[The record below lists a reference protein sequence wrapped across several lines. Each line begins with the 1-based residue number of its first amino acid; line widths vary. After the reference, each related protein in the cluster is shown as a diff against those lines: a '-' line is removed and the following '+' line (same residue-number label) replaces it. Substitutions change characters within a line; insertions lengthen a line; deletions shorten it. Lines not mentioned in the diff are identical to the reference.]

1 RNEDSG
7 YAGPH
12 LLAVADGMGGTVG
25 GDVASATTIM
35 TVRALDTPSHTEPL
49 RALGQAA
56 IEANARIAERIETD
70 PHLEGM
76 GTTLTA
82 ALFDGY
88 RASVAHI
95 GDSRAYLL
103 RDGRL
108 QMLTHDHT
116 FVQSLVD
123 EGRITPEEAEV
134 HPHRSLII
142 RALEGR
148 Q

>member
-1 RNEDSG
+1 ERSDDRSARVRTSAEPTGVASGPPAAPRQGDDNSRPREGRMRLALRYAARTDVGLGPKTRNEDSG

-35 TVRALDTPSHTEPL
+35 TVRALDTPSHPEPL

-76 GTTLTA
+76 G
-82 ALFDGY
+82 
-88 RASVAHI
+88 
-95 GDSRAYLL
+95 
-103 RDGRL
+103 
-108 QMLTHDHT
+108 
-116 FVQSLVD
+116 
-123 EGRITPEEAEV
+123 
-134 HPHRSLII
+134 
-142 RALEGR
+142 
-148 Q
+148 